1 MCFPVNYWLQAS
13 THMHKKKVSYFP
25 FPSVTKRTFIFCDF
39 AKFHYKL
46 LVWPLYTLL
55 KLIQENVLLCNI
67 LPRIQIIYGHS
78 LYFTHCRFSLLHLT
92 YFLKLKAM
100 ESKDCMN
107 QRLRRTSV
115 KQCLPHMTGKLRSWP
130 MQWYLPEQNRTIT
143 ISTQRLKGFVR
154 SPPLVDTWWLLGSE
168 SQLSLGVCLLVS
180 QLYSS
185 WWA

>member
-1 MCFPVNYWLQAS
+1 MPLPSGVQHSRDASRHTEGGRCVSQLTIGSRQAH
-13 THMHKKKVSYFP
+13 TRTKKKVSYFP
-25 FPSVTKRTFIFCDF
+25 FPSVTKTTFIFSDF
-39 AKFHYKL
+39 AKFHYNL

-92 YFLKLKAM
+92 YFLKLKAL

-107 QRLRRTSV
+107 QSLRRTSV

-130 MQWYLPEQNRTIT
+130 MQ
-143 ISTQRLKGFVR
+143 
-154 SPPLVDTWWLLGSE
+154 
-168 SQLSLGVCLLVS
+168 
-180 QLYSS
+180 
-185 WWA
+185 